1 MFLCLLLYLRWNSHN
16 GRFFTKIKR
25 NVVFNKE
32 WKLCEIVANHL
43 EEMVELFYVVNSN
56 KDVSV
61 HFLDFKQV
69 IEIGSVVI
77 LACVAFAALY
87 NRVLRILML
96 FV

>member
-1 MFLCLLLYLRWNSHN
+1 
-16 GRFFTKIKR
+16 
-25 NVVFNKE
+25 
-32 WKLCEIVANHL
+32 
-43 EEMVELFYVVNSN
+43 MVELFYVVNGN

-61 HFLDFKQV
+61 HFLDFKHV
-69 IEIGSVVI
+69 IEVSSVVI